1 MLYEGLVFQGFL
13 WWQLIMVEQSIV
25 IIKIQKEILYS
36 VYPELRISSE
46 K

>member
-1 MLYEGLVFQGFL
+1 MLYEGMIFQGFL
-13 WWQLIMVEQSIV
+13 CWQLIMVEQSIF

-36 VYPELRISSE
+36 IYPELRISSE